1 MTPYEF
7 IAKWRASTLTER
19 SASQQHFLDLCE
31 LLGEPKPADA
41 DPFGESYCFER
52 GARKD
57 TGGDGWADVWKRHHF
72 AWEYKG
78 QRADLDAAFN
88 QLRQYAL
95 ALENPPLLI
104 VSDMQRF
111 RIRTNWTNSVSKT
124 YEFGLDDLTDATTR
138 DRLKWAFSDPERLRP
153 GETRQS
159 LTERA
164 AASFATVAQALR
176 KRGHDPHEVAHFVN
190 RLEAVPCSVEGRWR
204 LQPDYGMGRVF
215 KREEKPPM
223 KKPYRIVP
231 QASNASS
238 RELAA
243 WLAQDGQL
251 LVPLVELLE
260 KGERA
265 IDEVIDVM
273 GRATVE
279 AVLQMS
285 AEQVVGPKAQ
295 GRRGSDREVYWHG
308 AQGGRVAL
316 KERQLRVAKPRL
328 RKKRPRAGES
338 GEVEI
343 PAYTALQADRRLAD
357 RMLELVLN
365 GVSTRRYASVLPA
378 MADQMGISKSEVS
391 RETIEAGTRVL
402 QELAER
408 DLSEL
413 EVLVVYLDGI
423 QFGDYHV
430 LAAVG
435 VDARGRKHVLG
446 LREGPSEN
454 ATVTT
459 GLLEE
464 LVERGLRADRRRLF
478 VIDGAKALRSA
489 IGHVF
494 GKANLV
500 QRCRN
505 HKVRNVLG
513 HLPKAQHEQARSTL
527 RAAWKLEA
535 DEGMRKLEQYAAWV
549 EREWPSAAASLR
561 EGLTELFTVNRLGLP
576 QALRRCLTTT
586 NIIDSSHAGV
596 RQHTRRVTR
605 WRNGEMALRWAATT
619 FRETEKNF
627 RRVTGYQH
635 LWMLKAH
642 LDDEDNALADMRKVG

>member
-1 MTPYEF
+1 
-7 IAKWRASTLTER
+7 
-19 SASQQHFLDLCE
+19 
-31 LLGEPKPADA
+31 
-41 DPFGESYCFER
+41 
-52 GARKD
+52 
-57 TGGDGWADVWKRHHF
+57 
-72 AWEYKG
+72 
-78 QRADLDAAFN
+78 
-88 QLRQYAL
+88 
-95 ALENPPLLI
+95 
-104 VSDMQRF
+104 MQRPYK
-111 RIRTNWTNSVSKT
+111 IV
-124 YEFGLDDLTDATTR
+124 
-138 DRLKWAFSDPERLRP
+138 
-153 GETRQS
+153 
-159 LTERA
+159 
-164 AASFATVAQALR
+164 
-176 KRGHDPHEVAHFVN
+176 HDT
-190 RLEAVPCSVEGRWR
+190 ST
-204 LQPDYGMGRVF
+204 
-215 KREEKPPM
+215 
-223 KKPYRIVP
+223 
-231 QASNASS
+231 ASS
-238 RELAA
+238 RKLAD
-243 WLAQDGQL
+243 WLAKDGQL

-285 AEQVVGPKAQ
+285 AEQVAGPKAQ
-295 GRRGSDREVYWHG
+295 GRRGLDREVYWHG
-308 AQGGRVAL
+308 VQGGRVAL
-316 KERQLRVAKPRL
+316 KERQLRVAKPR
-328 RKKRPRAGES
+328 RRADES
-338 GEVEI
+338 GEVEV
-343 PAYTALQADRRLAD
+343 PAYTALQADQRLAD

-365 GVSTRRYASVLPA
+365 GVSTRRYEKVLPA
-378 MADQMGISKSEVS
+378 MADQVGIGKSEVS

-402 QELAER
+402 QELAEL

-413 EVLVVYLDGI
+413 DVLVVYLDGI
-423 QFGDYHV
+423 VFGDYHV

-435 VDARGRKHVLG
+435 VDATGRKHVLG

-464 LVERGLRADRRRLF
+464 LVERGLQADRRRLF

-494 GKANLV
+494 GKRNLV

-535 DEGMRKLEQYAAWV
+535 GEGIRRVEQYAAWL

-561 EGLTELFTVNRLGLP
+561 EGLAELFTVNRLGLP
-576 QALRRCLTTT
+576 AALRRCLTTT

-596 RQHTRRVTR
+596 RQHTRRVSR
-605 WRNGEMALRWAATT
+605 WRNGEMAVRWAATT
-619 FRETEKNF
+619 FCETEKNF

-642 LDDEDNALADMRKVG
+642 LDDEDGALAEMEKAG

>member
-1 MTPYEF
+1 
-7 IAKWRASTLTER
+7 
-19 SASQQHFLDLCE
+19 
-31 LLGEPKPADA
+31 
-41 DPFGESYCFER
+41 
-52 GARKD
+52 
-57 TGGDGWADVWKRHHF
+57 
-72 AWEYKG
+72 
-78 QRADLDAAFN
+78 
-88 QLRQYAL
+88 
-95 ALENPPLLI
+95 
-104 VSDMQRF
+104 
-111 RIRTNWTNSVSKT
+111 
-124 YEFGLDDLTDATTR
+124 
-138 DRLKWAFSDPERLRP
+138 
-153 GETRQS
+153 
-159 LTERA
+159 
-164 AASFATVAQALR
+164 
-176 KRGHDPHEVAHFVN
+176 
-190 RLEAVPCSVEGRWR
+190 
-204 LQPDYGMGRVF
+204 
-215 KREEKPPM
+215 M

-478 VIDGAKALRSA
+478 VIDGARRCAAPS
-489 IGHVF
+489 VT
-494 GKANLV
+494 KANLV

-513 HLPKAQHEQARSTL
+513 HLPKAARAGAVD
-527 RAAWKLEA
+527 AARGLETGGRRGHA
-535 DEGMRKLEQYAAWV
+535 EAGAVCRVGGAGVAV
-549 EREWPSAAASLR
+549 GSLR

-586 NIIDSSHAGV
+586 NIIDVEPAI
-596 RQHTRRVTR
+596 RQHTRRVPAGGMGR
-605 WRNGEMALRWAATT
+605 WRCGGRRPHSGRPRRT
-619 FRETEKNF
+619 FDASPGTSIS
-627 RRVTGYQH
+627 GC
-635 LWMLKAH
+635 
-642 LDDEDNALADMRKVG
+642 

>member
-1 MTPYEF
+1 
-7 IAKWRASTLTER
+7 
-19 SASQQHFLDLCE
+19 
-31 LLGEPKPADA
+31 
-41 DPFGESYCFER
+41 
-52 GARKD
+52 
-57 TGGDGWADVWKRHHF
+57 
-72 AWEYKG
+72 
-78 QRADLDAAFN
+78 
-88 QLRQYAL
+88 
-95 ALENPPLLI
+95 
-104 VSDMQRF
+104 
-111 RIRTNWTNSVSKT
+111 
-124 YEFGLDDLTDATTR
+124 
-138 DRLKWAFSDPERLRP
+138 
-153 GETRQS
+153 
-159 LTERA
+159 
-164 AASFATVAQALR
+164 
-176 KRGHDPHEVAHFVN
+176 
-190 RLEAVPCSVEGRWR
+190 
-204 LQPDYGMGRVF
+204 
-215 KREEKPPM
+215 M
-223 KKPYRIVP
+223 KIPYRIVP
-231 QASNASS
+231 RASTTSS
-238 RELAA
+238 QELAA

-265 IDEVIDVM
+265 IDEVIDVR

-285 AEQVVGPKAQ
+285 AEQMVGSRAQ
-295 GRRGSDREVYWHG
+295 GRRGSDREVYWQG

-343 PAYTALQADRRLAD
+343 PAYTALQADRRQAD

-378 MADQMGISKSEVS
+378 LADQVGISKSEVS

-408 DLSEL
+408 HLSEL
-413 EVLVVYLDGI
+413 DVLVVYLDGI

-435 VDARGRKHVLG
+435 VDVRGRKHVLG
-446 LREGPSEN
+446 LRDGPSEN

-478 VIDGAKALRSA
+478 VIDGAKA
-489 IGHVF
+489 
-494 GKANLV
+494 NLV

-505 HKVRNVLG
+505 HKVRNVLR

-561 EGLTELFTVNRLGLP
+561 EGLAELFTVNRLGLP

-605 WRNGEMALRWAATT
+605 WRNGKMAVRWAATT

-635 LWMLKAH
+635 LWMRKGH
-642 LDDEDNALADMRKVG
+642 LDDEDSALADTRKVG